1 MHDAHPKIC
10 LQHFERLTGGF
21 PTSFHTKQLSALLNS
36 FLNLNQAIPFRNPST
51 SLLVEYCTTTDFSM
65 VSFKAV
71 KICKIESITNNKS

>member
-21 PTSFHTKQLSALLNS
+21 PTSLHTKQLIALLNS
-36 FLNLNQAIPFRNPST
+36 FLNLNQAIPFRNPSK
-51 SLLVEYCTTTDFSM
+51 SLLVEHCTTTDFSM